1 MEKSSTLADTF
12 SAQYSEEM
20 ALRSNYQSKL
30 KQHFLKKMFPGMEDV
45 PPAFATV
52 KPDPFDQRLPEITL
66 ADVEELRRDC
76 PDLAASLSV
85 PESNALSNLLAR
97 SFNQKLT
104 KEEGE
109 TLHSLQVRQR
119 LQRLETF
126 MSTCFMST

>member
-1 MEKSSTLADTF
+1 
-12 SAQYSEEM
+12 
-20 ALRSNYQSKL
+20 
-30 KQHFLKKMFPGMEDV
+30 MEDV

-109 TLHSLQVRQR
+109 TLHSLQVKQRSFGQR

-126 MSTCFMST
+126 MPTWWECLYKDLEDFIWNVGEDDYF